1 MFVKILYVLL
11 VLSTLALLWAVG
23 AAYLRVRRHMSG
35 TDTGSVKSETAEQE
49 REKAVGE
56 D

>member
-1 MFVKILYVLL
+1 MLIKILYVLL
-11 VLSTLALLWAVG
+11 VLSTLALVWAVG

-35 TDTGSVKSETAEQE
+35 SDAASLKNETPEQE
-49 REKAVGE
+49 QKKAVGK